1 MERWKDGKMERWKD
15 GMMEGCGVGAI
26 GFCVLLFFAGCGYT
40 NEPDYEPPEVYGNGR
55 IVSDTIVDQTFSV
68 VDVWDGCRT
77 VIVKD
82 SVCHAIVS
90 ADENLL
96 GHGISAGVG
105 ASLRGSKLTIYRDD
119 NIWPTQFTAT
129 VWLPRI
135 TALSI
140 YNAECDFSSGLTSDT
155 TVWIGSILGGNIKG
169 TMQAPGIDALIAQS
183 ALTVSG
189 TVPRVTLA
197 IRNGYTDFSE
207 LLATHVTISSDDV
220 TTVKVYC
227 TDTLIVSGKR
237 GSKIYYRGDPRHI
250 VADLDSTS
258 FLKKL

>member
-1 MERWKDGKMERWKD
+1 
-15 GMMEGCGVGAI
+15 MEGWKMYSRVGVI
-26 GFCVLLFFAGCGYT
+26 GFGMVLMLVGCGPT
-40 NEPDYEPPEVYGNGR
+40 NEPEYEPPDVYGNG
-55 IVSDTIVDQTFSV
+55 IIISDTIAGQPFAV
-68 VDVWDGCRT
+68 VDVWDGCKT
-77 VIVKD
+77 TIVQD
-82 SVCHAIVS
+82 SVCRAIVS

-96 GHGISAGVG
+96 GHGIG
-105 ASLRGSKLTIYRDD
+105 ASVRASRRGSELSIFRDD
-119 NIWPTQFTAT
+119 HVWPTQFTAN

-135 TALSI
+135 TALSF
-140 YNAECDFSSGLTSDT
+140 YHAECDFTSGLTSDT
-155 TVWIGSILGGNIKG
+155 TVWIWSIMGGKITG
-169 TMQAPGIDALIAQS
+169 TLHAPGIDALIAQS

-189 TVPRVTLA
+189 TVPRVILD

-207 LLATHVTISSDDV
+207 LLASHVTVSSDDG

-237 GSKIYYRGDPRHI
+237 GSHIYCRGDPRHI

>member
-1 MERWKDGKMERWKD
+1 MKKWNDGRIW
-15 GMMEGCGVGAI
+15 CGVVAI
-26 GFCVLLFFAGCGYT
+26 GFSLLLSFAGCGDT
-40 NEPDYEPPEVYGNGR
+40 NEPDYEPPEVYGNGS
-55 IVSDTIVDQTFSV
+55 IVSDTIVGQPFTV
-68 VDVWDGCRT
+68 VDVWDGCKT
-77 VIVKD
+77 TILQD
-82 SVCHAIVS
+82 SMCRAIVS

-96 GHGISAGVG
+96 GHGIGARVG
-105 ASLRGSKLTIYRDD
+105 ASQLVGSTLWISRGS

-135 TALSI
+135 TRLSI
-140 YNAECDFSSGLTSDT
+140 YHAECDFSSGLASDT
-155 TVWIGSILGGNIKG
+155 TVWIGGLVGGNIKG
-169 TMQAPGIDALIAQS
+169 TLHAPGIDALIAQS

-189 TVPRVTLA
+189 TAPRVSLS

-207 LLATHVTISSDDV
+207 LLAAHVTVSSDDV
-220 TTVKVYC
+220 TTVKVCC

-237 GSKIYYRGDPRHI
+237 GSKIYYRGDPRYI